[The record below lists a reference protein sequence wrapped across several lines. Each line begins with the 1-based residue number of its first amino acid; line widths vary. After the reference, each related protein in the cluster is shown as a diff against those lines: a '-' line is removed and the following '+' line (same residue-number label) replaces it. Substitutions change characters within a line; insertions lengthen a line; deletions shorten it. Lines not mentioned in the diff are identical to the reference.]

1 MGKDARL
8 QLLPPFFFFALFPI
22 ENHTIFDSLFFPYGE
37 FVYNLTFFFCLP
49 LLLPVASLRKKY
61 SSHRNVT
68 RNETSK
74 KKKIFSAYK
83 RRAGTHTTSK
93 SKLKKKKTKIEI
105 RKRRGKKKSVK
116 MRATK
121 KKNCL
126 RSVRMSFEK
135 MQNARRV
142 M

>member
-1 MGKDARL
+1 
-8 QLLPPFFFFALFPI
+8 
-22 ENHTIFDSLFFPYGE
+22 
-37 FVYNLTFFFCLP
+37 
-49 LLLPVASLRKKY
+49 LPVASLRKKY

-74 KKKIFSAYK
+74 KKKSFRPIKEEQEHIQHPSQNLK
-83 RRAGTHTTSK
+83 ENENRN
-93 SKLKKKKTKIEI
+93 KKKE
-105 RKRRGKKKSVK
+105 REKKSVK